1 MGKPLHF
8 VLCRFRQKSGKIFGA
23 KFEAGGLD
31 KSHKKSICI
40 PARNIRLRLYASLI
54 LLHYIGKSRGEKTEK
69 WEKRRCCIHHVKGDV
84 SSAQKTGKKAEPR
97 KKGKK
102 VAKRGCQTGGCMVLY
117 LSAKR

>member
-8 VLCRFRQKSGKIFGA
+8 VLRRFRQKSGKIFGA

-40 PARNIRLRLYASLI
+40 PGRNIRLYLYAGLI
-54 LLHYIGKSRGEKTEK
+54 LLHYIGRESRKIN
-69 WEKRRCCIHHVKGDV
+69 CCIHRVKGDA
-84 SSAQKTGKKAEPR
+84 SSAQKTGKKAELR

-102 VAKRGCQTGGCMVLY
+102 VEKRGCQTGGCMVLY

>member
-1 MGKPLHF
+1 MEEPLHF
-8 VLCRFRQKSGKIFGA
+8 VFCSIEQICGKIFRA

-40 PARNIRLRLYASLI
+40 PGRNIRLYLYAGLI
-54 LLHYIGKSRGEKTEK
+54 LLHYIGRESRKIN
-69 WEKRRCCIHHVKGDV
+69 CCIHHVKGDARF
-84 SSAQKTGKKAEPR
+84 AQKTGKKAEPR

-102 VAKRGCQTGGCMVLY
+102 VEKRGCQTGGCMVLY